1 MKGSK
6 KPMHVEAF
14 DTRIRRW
21 RNVSLSKAFGRHLNS
36 SFNLRNKHRPRDL
49 GQLPRIFNMLIA
61 CLDFVFFG
69 LEYLSP
75 SWPEIN

>member
-6 KPMHVEAF
+6 NPMHVEAF

-21 RNVSLSKAFGRHLNS
+21 RKVSLSKAFGRHLNS
-36 SFNLRNKHRPRDL
+36 LFNLRNKHRPSDL

-61 CLDFVFFG
+61 CLDFVFLGF
-69 LEYLSP
+69 E
-75 SWPEIN
+75 